1 MPTPRTIA
9 SRRSKSLF
17 EQPSDRG
24 AFRPAP
30 LNCGASPQYGH
41 VAIPGSHTLPP
52 QSHTAPRLHRRW
64 AAWRCVCSS
73 SRRQTLYVGSV
84 DSRPAVIFARSLCY
98 SASIRS
104 ILPHRLSS
112 AANESSE
119 SVHRDEKAVL
129 FSPASALDMISG
141 SGGGQGALTS
151 RALEVLT
158 DGWVRVQPALNV
170 LVVNSCAGVRS
181 AAHSNCGRCVDES
194 AV

>member
-30 LNCGASPQYGH
+30 LNFGASPQYGH
-41 VAIPGSHTLPP
+41 VANPGSHTLPP

-64 AAWRCVCSS
+64 AAWRCVCQLFSAPDPP
-73 SRRQTLYVGSV
+73 RRQRRLQAGGN
-84 DSRPAVIFARSLCY
+84 FRSNP
-98 SASIRS
+98 RS

-194 AV
+194 AA